1 MMAQYLLIGLEIGI
15 PALLLWLILRNL
27 MKS

>member
-1 MMAQYLLIGLEIGI
+1 VIGQWALVAVEIGI

-27 MKS
+27 RSD

>member
-1 MMAQYLLIGLEIGI
+1 MGQYLLIGLEIGI

-27 MKS
+27 RNS